1 MALVHPSITE
11 LAGQTLSFVGIP
23 VIIGASAYT
32 SSVIPIIL
40 AVFLQSYVERFF
52 KKVIPSFLQ
61 IICVPLAVFLIMA
74 PVTFIVVGPLGTIV
88 GNLLGSGY
96 DAIYNLSPI
105 LAGAIMG
112 DYGKYL

>member
-40 AVFLQSYVERFF
+40 AVFYKAMWNVSLKR
-52 KKVIPSFLQ
+52 
-61 IICVPLAVFLIMA
+61 
-74 PVTFIVVGPLGTIV
+74 
-88 GNLLGSGY
+88 
-96 DAIYNLSPI
+96 
-105 LAGAIMG
+105 
-112 DYGKYL
+112 

>member
-1 MALVHPSITE
+1 M
-11 LAGQTLSFVGIP
+11 
-23 VIIGASAYT
+23 
-32 SSVIPIIL
+32 
-40 AVFLQSYVERFF
+40 
-52 KKVIPSFLQ
+52 
-61 IICVPLAVFLIMA
+61 PLAVFLIMA